1 MGTIAGLRDE
11 RLATALVGWALLAAM
26 LAVATAVVSAAG
38 TPQLERTFTD
48 FLLVAALVVG
58 LQVFVGNSGIVSF
71 GHVAFVGVGAYVTA
85 LVTIPRVLR
94 PDILPSLPGWIPAV
108 EIGLLPAVFVSA
120 LVAALLAALVGGAM
134 ARMSEIGFAMAT
146 LALLVLV
153 HAILANW
160 DSVTRGG
167 YGIFGI
173 PADTTLWTA
182 LVGLAFVTLVARLYR
197 ASRAGLRLQAT
208 REDPISSASVGISV
222 ATVRFGGW
230 VLSAALMGAGGSLL
244 AQQLLAFDPDQFFFA
259 LTFST
264 LAMLVIG
271 GRGSVTGAVVGAAV
285 VALASEILR
294 DLERGFSLGPIEVPE
309 LTGLVQLVIA
319 VLIIVVLV
327 LRPSGI
333 VGGSE
338 LDEVVL
344 GWWRRRQG
352 RRVGGPETAG
362 PAAVAA
368 QPSHPSAVAVLELER
383 IGMRFQGVRALHEV
397 SLAVEPGEIVGL
409 IGPNG
414 SGKTTLLNVASGLY
428 RPTSGTVRLLGVE
441 VTGRPMHRI
450 ADLGLARSFQSIR
463 LFGGL
468 SVRENL
474 LASAPRGVDTVEIEE
489 LLVLFEL
496 AEHSDAPAAALS
508 YGAQRR
514 VEAARATVRRPRVL
528 LLDEPAAGMNELES
542 EGLLQT
548 ITGVRDALGCGVV
561 VIDHDL
567 RLILRLCERV
577 HVLNEGETIAE
588 GPPGEVASDAKVIEA
603 YLGTSRAVDASPRRS
618 ARGRPQAKR

>member
-1 MGTIAGLRDE
+1 VGTIAALRNE
-11 RLATALVGWALLAAM
+11 RLATALAGWALLAAM
-26 LAVATAVVSAAG
+26 LAIASAVVSASG
-38 TPQLERTFTD
+38 TPQLARTFTD
-48 FLLVAALVVG
+48 FLLVATLVVG

-94 PDILPSLPGWIPAV
+94 PDILPSLPGWIPVAEV
-108 EIGLLPAVFVSA
+108 GLLPAVLVSA
-120 LVAALLAALVGGAM
+120 FVAALLAALVGGAM

-173 PADTTLWTA
+173 PANTTLWTA
-182 LVGLAFVTLVARLYR
+182 LVGLVVVMLVARLYR

-208 REDPISSASVGISV
+208 REDPVSSGSVGISLG
-222 ATVRFGGW
+222 AARFGGW

-285 VALASEILR
+285 VALASELLR

-319 VLIIVVLV
+319 VLIIAVLI

-338 LDEVVL
+338 LEELVL
-344 GWWRRRQG
+344 GWRLRRR
-352 RRVGGPETAG
+352 RRVEVPATAH
-362 PAAVAA
+362 PAARRAE
-368 QPSHPSAVAVLELER
+368 PSRPALPRPVLELER

-428 RPTSGTVRLLGVE
+428 QPTSGTVRLLGLE
-441 VTGRPMHRI
+441 VTGRPMNRI
-450 ADLGLARSFQSIR
+450 ADLGLARTFQSIR

-474 LASAPRGVDTVEIEE
+474 LASAPRRIGANEVED

-496 AEHSDAPAAALS
+496 AEHAEVPAAALS

-542 EGLLQT
+542 EGLLET

-588 GPPGEVASDAKVIEA
+588 GPPGDVASDAKVIEA
-603 YLGTSRAVDASPRRS
+603 YLGTSRAMNVRDDRSRR
-618 ARGRPQAKR
+618 P